1 MRRDSRASFSCSVKK
16 SGSDGAPIGNTAASL
31 SLASGISRR
40 SMSVTTAAPLS
51 RGDLPAATI
60 SNDPGSVAWARDQ
73 TSYAHRHRYFSAWDS
88 ASSSGQKSAKQG
100 THNTALAPTKLPVPP
115 TKTSVVNTWPPLLS
129 LVRRRLADESKVAA
143 PRGMAGPA
151 AGANV
156 LPEIAASSTAHNAT
170 TAHGATPRGSALSRD
185 VSTSCTGAE
194 CSSGASVLAGS
205 RACAI
210 IAACSTAAAQADLFC
225 LIDLRWRPARRCCD
239 TVCACYCDT
248 WDNVVAP
255 CVTSRPWG
263 SCTTGAGCRVLV
275 QAVLCG
281 FTHLSICHPNH
292 WREQGRCSCL
302 PCPPQH
308 LVALSAQRSM
318 QRF

>member
-16 SGSDGAPIGNTAASL
+16 SGSDGSPIGNTAVLL

-73 TSYAHRHRYFSAWDS
+73 TLYAHRHRYFSAWDS

-100 THNTALAPTKLPVPP
+100 THNMALAPTKLPVPP

-129 LVRRRLADESKVAA
+129 LARRRLADESKVAA
-143 PRGMAGPA
+143 PWGMAGPA

-170 TAHGATPRGSALSRD
+170 TAHGATPRGRD
-185 VSTSCTGAE
+185 RICGVSTSCTGAE
-194 CSSGASVLAGS
+194 CPSGASVLAGS

-210 IAACSTAAAQADLFC
+210 IAACSSVPA
-225 LIDLRWRPARRCCD
+225 LRR
-239 TVCACYCDT
+239 
-248 WDNVVAP
+248 
-255 CVTSRPWG
+255 
-263 SCTTGAGCRVLV
+263 
-275 QAVLCG
+275 Q
-281 FTHLSICHPNH
+281 ICF
-292 WREQGRCSCL
+292 
-302 PCPPQH
+302 
-308 LVALSAQRSM
+308 V
-318 QRF
+318 